1 MYLPS
6 RLSLSNRV
14 GISEELVSATTSVFE
29 EATTLEG
36 VLLILTSSFSVPFLK
51 PSVVCKRLIARWI
64 NEPIVRLPSRE
75 LGPSFIYDG

>member
-51 PSVVCKRLIARWI
+51 PSAVCKRLTART
-64 NEPIVRLPSRE
+64 
-75 LGPSFIYDG
+75 